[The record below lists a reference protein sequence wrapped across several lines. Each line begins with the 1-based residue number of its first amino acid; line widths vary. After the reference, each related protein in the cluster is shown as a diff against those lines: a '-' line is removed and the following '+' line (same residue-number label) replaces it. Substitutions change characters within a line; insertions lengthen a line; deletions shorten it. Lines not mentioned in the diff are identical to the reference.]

1 MQNFDSSA
9 MPAAGRVK
17 PVVALRG
24 ITKRYADVVANDGID
39 LDFFAGEVHVLLG
52 ENGAG
57 KSTLISILSGMVRPD
72 EGEVLIEGQAV
83 QIGSPREALGLG
95 IGTVY
100 QHPMLVPTMTVLQNL
115 MLGEHWS
122 ARVEKTSTVRRLEE
136 FSDILGISL
145 DPHVRMDQLSI
156 GQQQYVE
163 IIKALW
169 KSSKILILDESTVM
183 LTPKGVEDLLAVV
196 SRLRDA
202 GLGIVFI
209 THKLSDAVTFGD
221 RVSVIKRGR
230 NAGSIDP
237 NELRANSQDQT
248 IHRIVEMMFGAADD
262 LSSERN
268 TKEEPECRE
277 QAPVLVVD
285 RISVA
290 GRADEV
296 VVEELSFDLRP
307 GEILGIAG
315 VEGNGQKPFAEA
327 LAGQRKFTSGRL
339 VLEGQDVTG
348 MAVRQRQQSGIRYVT
363 DDRLG
368 EGTIGDFDV
377 STNLLIKRIG
387 SAPFWRRGIQNRE
400 KIDAH
405 AAERVRDFD
414 IRTPGVA
421 QRVATLSGGNIQKV
435 MLARELEGRP
445 RVVIFNKPTYGLDR
459 NNIASAHRA
468 IADQA
473 ASGVGTIVIS
483 SDLDEIL
490 ALSNRVAVMLRGR
503 IVGIVPNGPDA
514 RRRIGQMMIGHIN
527 EVVSHDDAVLEA
539 TS

>member
-1 MQNFDSSA
+1 M
-9 MPAAGRVK
+9 
-17 PVVALRG
+17 ALRG
-24 ITKRYADVVANDGID
+24 VTKRYTDVVANDRID

-57 KSTLISILSGMVRPD
+57 KSTLISILSGMVKPD
-72 EGEVLIEGQAV
+72 EGEVLVEGQAV
-83 QIGSPREALGLG
+83 HIGSPREALRLG

-122 ARVEKTSTVRRLEE
+122 ARAQKARTIKRLEE
-136 FSDILGISL
+136 FSGVLGISL
-145 DPHVRMDQLSI
+145 DPHARMDQLSI

-196 SRLRDA
+196 SRLRDT

-209 THKLSDAVTFGD
+209 THKLSDAVAFGD
-221 RVSVIKRGR
+221 RVSVIKRGC
-230 NAGSIDP
+230 NAGSIGP
-237 NELRANSQDQT
+237 AELREASQDET
-248 IHRIVEMMFGAADD
+248 IRRIVEMMFGP
-262 LSSERN
+262 SEN
-268 TKEEPECRE
+268 ISDQPGVQETGGASA

-285 RISVA
+285 AVSVV
-290 GRADEV
+290 RQADEV
-296 VVEELSFDLRP
+296 MVEDISFDLRP

-315 VEGNGQKPFAEA
+315 VEGNGQKPLAEA
-327 LAGQRKFTSGRL
+327 LAGQRKLASGRL
-339 VLEGQDVTG
+339 VLEGQDVSAL
-348 MAVRQRQQSGIRYVT
+348 AVRQRQRAGIRYVT

-368 EGTIGDFDV
+368 EGTVGDFDV

-387 SAPFWRRGIQNRE
+387 AAPFWRRGIEDRD

-405 AAERVRDFD
+405 AVGKVRDFD
-414 IRTPGVA
+414 IRTPGVS

-435 MLARELEGRP
+435 MLARELEGQP
-445 RVVIFNKPTYGLDR
+445 LVVIFNKPTYGLDR

-473 ASGVGTIVIS
+473 VSGVGTIVIS

-514 RRRIGQMMIGHIN
+514 RRRIGQMMIGHI
-527 EVVSHDDAVLEA
+527 DATASEGDPVLEA
-539 TS
+539 AS